1 MKGANTMTVYGYAR
15 VSTARQQL
23 DRQIA
28 NIHAAYPDAQ
38 IVSEKF
44 TGTTTDRPAWSKLC
58 KAVKAGDTIV
68 FDEVSRMA
76 RNAAEGFTVYQDLY
90 SRGINL
96 VFLKEAHINTAVY
109 AETAQAPSTGDKDLD
124 ETLIAG
130 INAYLLRLARR
141 QIQIAFDAAQAEVDH
156 LHARVSEG
164 MKATGAGEKI
174 AAARTGQTYETKKSK
189 ACKADIRRLS
199 RDFDGSLSDVDV
211 IKYLGIARNS
221 YYKYKRELTEA

>member
-1 MKGANTMTVYGYAR
+1 MTIYGYAR

-58 KAVKAGDTIV
+58 KAVNAGDTIV

-199 RDFDGSLSDVDV
+199 RDFDGSLSDMDV

>member
-1 MKGANTMTVYGYAR
+1 MTIYGYAR

-174 AAARTGQTYETKKSK
+174 AAARAGQTYETKKSK

-199 RDFDGSLSDVDV
+199 RDFDGSLSDMDV

-221 YYKYKRELTEA
+221 YYKYKRELSTEESKA

>member
-1 MKGANTMTVYGYAR
+1 MTIYGYAR

-58 KAVKAGDTIV
+58 KAVNAGDTIV

-199 RDFDGSLSDVDV
+199 RDFDGSLSDMDV

-221 YYKYKRELTEA
+221 YYKYKRELSTEESKA

>member
-1 MKGANTMTVYGYAR
+1 MTIYGYAR

-199 RDFDGSLSDVDV
+199 RDFDGSLSDMDV